1 MKRLI
6 SFTMALLICLLS
18 LTACGEVQQ
27 EETQKTD
34 DTAATPTETEAET
47 ISLTPNWDA
56 VEKTNLNGISIDIAC
71 PGASLTYYDA
81 LDVEEITG
89 DQLNDAIYNRN
100 RALEEQMDFKLNALP
115 GTGAAS
121 ALVASVT
128 AGSGDWDLALALIQG
143 NGATL
148 LKQGYLRSFNSLENV
163 DMTMP
168 WWDQSAIDTMA
179 VNGQMFFGMMDF
191 SVDIYE
197 SLTVLF
203 YNGELIDRFQLED
216 PYALYQESA
225 WTIDKM
231 LEMIETVANDEN
243 GDGKFDINTDVY
255 GLSGREYG
263 FQPIFFSSGMEI
275 VTFNDEEQKFQHN
288 LTDERYVAIAEAV
301 AVAIIAPPVYFALQP
316 HKKVVGVDLGA
327 SGTKIVLMRGT
338 KFLKSTKQ
346 QPGETLEEAL
356 VRFNPEDADC
366 ITVTGV
372 GAAAL
377 PDTILGKK
385 VVKVDEFASLY
396 RGASIT
402 AKRLNMIVASV
413 GTGTAFVRVTPF
425 GAWHLGGSGVGGGML
440 LGLSEKLFGKFDPKE
455 LQALAA
461 EGKPENCDLLLK
473 DVTAGQISNLTPET
487 TVANLS
493 KAGTADDASLARG
506 IYTLIFQSI
515 GVMGAFCTKAHLT
528 RTIFVC
534 GTILD
539 SQPIAKEMLD
549 GIAKLHKVKFVIPE
563 NAAFI
568 TAIGSTR
575 QVQS

>member
-1 MKRLI
+1 MKHDWLRKMILAAIFIAMIILLAFTPMLGYIKIGPLSITTIGIPVIIGSLILGPYYGMLLGFVFGMTSFLQCFMGDAFGAALVGISPVSTFITCIVPRVLVGLVPALLFKLIMKRPTN
-6 SFTMALLICLLS
+6 SRSVAVFVSALAGS
-18 LTACGEVQQ
+18 LTNTVFFLGFLGLLFGRTEYIRSMQVQADG
-27 EETQKTD
+27 T
-34 DTAATPTETEAET
+34 T
-47 ISLTPNWDA
+47 ISLF
-56 VEKTNLNGISIDIAC
+56 
-71 PGASLTYYDA
+71 A
-81 LDVEEITG
+81 L
-89 DQLNDAIYNRN
+89 
-100 RALEEQMDFKLNALP
+100 
-115 GTGAAS
+115 
-121 ALVASVT
+121 LVGF
-128 AGSGDWDLALALIQG
+128 AG
-143 NGATL
+143 
-148 LKQGYLRSFNSLENV
+148 
-163 DMTMP
+163 
-168 WWDQSAIDTMA
+168 
-179 VNGQMFFGMMDF
+179 VN
-191 SVDIYE
+191 
-197 SLTVLF
+197 
-203 YNGELIDRFQLED
+203 
-216 PYALYQESA
+216 
-225 WTIDKM
+225 
-231 LEMIETVANDEN
+231 
-243 GDGKFDINTDVY
+243 
-255 GLSGREYG
+255 
-263 FQPIFFSSGMEI
+263 
-275 VTFNDEEQKFQHN
+275 
-288 LTDERYVAIAEAV
+288 AIAEAV

-338 KFLKSTKQ
+338 KLLKSTKQ

-356 VRFNPEDADC
+356 VRFNPEDANC

-377 PDTILGKK
+377 PDTILKKK

-440 LGLSEKLFGKFDPKE
+440 EGMSKKLFGSFDPKA

-461 EGKPENCDLLLK
+461 EGRPENCDLLIK
-473 DVTAGQISNLTPET
+473 DVTTGQIGNLTPET

-506 IYTLIFQSI
+506 LYTLIFQSI

-549 GIAKLHKVKFVIPE
+549 GIAKLHKVRFVIPE

>member
-1 MKRLI
+1 MKHDWLRKMILAAIFIAMIVLLAFTPMLGYIKIGPLSITTIGIPVIIGAIILGPYYGMLLGFVFGMTSFLQCFMGDAFGAALVGISPASTFITCIVPRVLVGLVPALLFKLIMKRPTN
-6 SFTMALLICLLS
+6 SRSVAVFVSALAGS
-18 LTACGEVQQ
+18 LTNTVFFLGFLGLLFGRTEFIRSMQVQADG
-27 EETQKTD
+27 T
-34 DTAATPTETEAET
+34 T
-47 ISLTPNWDA
+47 ISLF
-56 VEKTNLNGISIDIAC
+56 
-71 PGASLTYYDA
+71 A
-81 LDVEEITG
+81 L
-89 DQLNDAIYNRN
+89 
-100 RALEEQMDFKLNALP
+100 
-115 GTGAAS
+115 
-121 ALVASVT
+121 LVGF
-128 AGSGDWDLALALIQG
+128 AG
-143 NGATL
+143 
-148 LKQGYLRSFNSLENV
+148 
-163 DMTMP
+163 
-168 WWDQSAIDTMA
+168 
-179 VNGQMFFGMMDF
+179 VN
-191 SVDIYE
+191 
-197 SLTVLF
+197 
-203 YNGELIDRFQLED
+203 
-216 PYALYQESA
+216 
-225 WTIDKM
+225 
-231 LEMIETVANDEN
+231 
-243 GDGKFDINTDVY
+243 
-255 GLSGREYG
+255 
-263 FQPIFFSSGMEI
+263 
-275 VTFNDEEQKFQHN
+275 
-288 LTDERYVAIAEAV
+288 AIAEAV

-440 LGLSEKLFGKFDPKE
+440 EGMSKKLFGSFDPKA

-461 EGKPENCDLLLK
+461 EGRPENCDLLIK
-473 DVTAGQISNLTPET
+473 DVTTGQIGNLTPET

-506 IYTLIFQSI
+506 LYTLIFQSI

-549 GIAKLHKVKFVIPE
+549 GIAKLHKVRFVIPE

>member
-1 MKRLI
+1 MKRDNLRKMILAAIFIAMIVLLAFTPMLGYIKIGPLSITTIGIPVIIGSIILGPYYGMLLGFVFGLTSFLQCFMGDAFGAALVGI
-6 SFTMALLICLLS
+6 SPVFTFITCIVPRVLVGLVPALLYRLIMKRPTNSRPVAVFVSALAGS
-18 LTACGEVQQ
+18 LTNTVFFLGFLGLLFGRTEFIRSMQVQADG
-27 EETQKTD
+27 T
-34 DTAATPTETEAET
+34 T
-47 ISLTPNWDA
+47 ISLF
-56 VEKTNLNGISIDIAC
+56 
-71 PGASLTYYDA
+71 A
-81 LDVEEITG
+81 L
-89 DQLNDAIYNRN
+89 
-100 RALEEQMDFKLNALP
+100 
-115 GTGAAS
+115 
-121 ALVASVT
+121 LVGF
-128 AGSGDWDLALALIQG
+128 AG
-143 NGATL
+143 
-148 LKQGYLRSFNSLENV
+148 
-163 DMTMP
+163 
-168 WWDQSAIDTMA
+168 
-179 VNGQMFFGMMDF
+179 VN
-191 SVDIYE
+191 
-197 SLTVLF
+197 
-203 YNGELIDRFQLED
+203 
-216 PYALYQESA
+216 
-225 WTIDKM
+225 
-231 LEMIETVANDEN
+231 
-243 GDGKFDINTDVY
+243 
-255 GLSGREYG
+255 
-263 FQPIFFSSGMEI
+263 
-275 VTFNDEEQKFQHN
+275 
-288 LTDERYVAIAEAV
+288 AIAEAV

-338 KFLKSTKQ
+338 KLLKSTKQ

>member
-1 MKRLI
+1 MKRDNLRKMILAAIFIAMIVLLAFTPMLGYIKIGPLSITTIGIPVIIGSIILGPYYGMLLGFVFGLTSFLQCFMGDAFGAALVGI
-6 SFTMALLICLLS
+6 SPVSTFITCIVPRVLVGLVPALLYRLIMKRPTNSRSVAVFVSALAGS
-18 LTACGEVQQ
+18 LTNTVFFLGFLGLLFGRTEFIRSMQVQADG
-27 EETQKTD
+27 T
-34 DTAATPTETEAET
+34 T
-47 ISLTPNWDA
+47 ISLF
-56 VEKTNLNGISIDIAC
+56 
-71 PGASLTYYDA
+71 A
-81 LDVEEITG
+81 L
-89 DQLNDAIYNRN
+89 
-100 RALEEQMDFKLNALP
+100 
-115 GTGAAS
+115 
-121 ALVASVT
+121 LVGF
-128 AGSGDWDLALALIQG
+128 AG
-143 NGATL
+143 
-148 LKQGYLRSFNSLENV
+148 
-163 DMTMP
+163 
-168 WWDQSAIDTMA
+168 
-179 VNGQMFFGMMDF
+179 VN
-191 SVDIYE
+191 
-197 SLTVLF
+197 
-203 YNGELIDRFQLED
+203 
-216 PYALYQESA
+216 
-225 WTIDKM
+225 
-231 LEMIETVANDEN
+231 
-243 GDGKFDINTDVY
+243 
-255 GLSGREYG
+255 
-263 FQPIFFSSGMEI
+263 
-275 VTFNDEEQKFQHN
+275 
-288 LTDERYVAIAEAV
+288 AIAEAV

-402 AKRLNMIVASV
+402 AKRLNMIVVSV

-440 LGLSEKLFGKFDPKE
+440 QGMSEKLFGRFDPKE
-455 LQALAA
+455 LQALALA
-461 EGKPENCDLLLK
+461 GDPEKCDLLIK
-473 DVTAGQISNLTPET
+473 DVTTGQISNLTPET